1 MRCAQPRPYR
11 DPRVV
16 ATCLYRDFDAEI
28 RDGRGRTRAA
38 LSAQWMLAN
47 ASSLW
52 QPVGA
57 PRCWTNLGW
66 TWMFFRA
73 IRLPRF
79 KPLLREA
86 PRGHCF
92 GTQKSAAR
100 AVAQLIRCAAF
111 AGSPVP
117 YSRFRFCAPHPSSS
131 AGLGSRAP
139 CFWHTCPQLH
149 QSGDIITR
157 RIRVRSSSAGVR
169 CGTPMEHNAAAV
181 LPHSGRSLQAWGFIG
196 ASRVGSG
203 ASFLYTAGVRMNVV
217 TSGTI
222 GNPHDPPGTASLCQT
237 NSEWIGAHVPN
248 TCAVTVAMPVFAP
261 QAICP
266 LENS

>member
-1 MRCAQPRPYR
+1 MRLLQAHRCR
-11 DPRVV
+11 
-16 ATCLYRDFDAEI
+16 TRDFVFV
-28 RDGRGRTRAA
+28 RPTQAA
-38 LSAQWMLAN
+38 LPVLAQERH
-47 ASSLW
+47 ASGTHARSY
-52 QPVGA
+52 
-57 PRCWTNLGW
+57 TNLGTLLLDEFECEVRVQVLDAVRRW
-66 TWMFFRA
+66 NTMR
-73 IRLPRF
+73 
-79 KPLLREA
+79 PL
-86 PRGHCF
+86 C
-92 GTQKSAAR
+92 
-100 AVAQLIRCAAF
+100 
-111 AGSPVP
+111 
-117 YSRFRFCAPHPSSS
+117 Y
-131 AGLGSRAP
+131 
-139 CFWHTCPQLH
+139 
-149 QSGDIITR
+149 
-157 RIRVRSSSAGVR
+157 RI
-169 CGTPMEHNAAAV
+169 AAV

>member
-1 MRCAQPRPYR
+1 
-11 DPRVV
+11 
-16 ATCLYRDFDAEI
+16 
-28 RDGRGRTRAA
+28 
-38 LSAQWMLAN
+38 
-47 ASSLW
+47 
-52 QPVGA
+52 
-57 PRCWTNLGW
+57 
-66 TWMFFRA
+66 MFFRA

-222 GNPHDPPGTASLCQT
+222 GNPHDRSSGNGVT
-237 NSEWIGAHVPN
+237 VPN
-248 TCAVTVAMPVFAP
+248 KLRVDWCSRAEHLCCDCCYACVCSSGYLSARELLMCIVEAVLLLTSARLAVHMCV
-261 QAICP
+261 IIV
-266 LENS
+266 